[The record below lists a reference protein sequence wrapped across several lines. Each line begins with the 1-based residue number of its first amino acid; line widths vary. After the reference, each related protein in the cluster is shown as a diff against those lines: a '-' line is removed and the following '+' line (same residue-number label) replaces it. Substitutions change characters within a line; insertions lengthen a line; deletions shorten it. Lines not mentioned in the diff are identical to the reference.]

1 MSNFVDVQCRAL
13 PLSLTALPV
22 IVAITADSC
31 CYDFLVDCVKC
42 ETVSATSRV
51 HDIKS
56 VLCALRA
63 AEAEKQYG
71 QSSLKI
77 YTSSFVPLY
86 HAVTQ
91 RKTKTHMKMICLLPT
106 EKVRF
111 LVFNTLDVMDFQ

>member
-1 MSNFVDVQCRAL
+1 MPCITTKLNCIASHRSYNSKQL
-13 PLSLTALPV
+13 LLWLSCWL
-22 IVAITADSC
+22 
-31 CYDFLVDCVKC
+31 Y